1 MNNIKMIVEKHDD
14 GYIAYPLGVKGRVI
28 AEGESY
34 EEALKDAESAL
45 HFHIET
51 FGKEVL
57 ENDSPVLEASIVEM
71 II

>member
-14 GYIAYPLGVKGRVI
+14 GYIAYPLGVQGIVI
-28 AEGESY
+28 GEGESY

-45 HFHIET
+45 RFHIET

-57 ENDSPVLEASIVEM
+57 ENDSPILEASVVELS
-71 II
+71 I